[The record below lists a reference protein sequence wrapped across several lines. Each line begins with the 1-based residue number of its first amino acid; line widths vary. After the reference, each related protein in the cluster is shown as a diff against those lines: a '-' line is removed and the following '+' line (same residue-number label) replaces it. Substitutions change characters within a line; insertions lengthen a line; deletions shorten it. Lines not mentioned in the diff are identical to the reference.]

1 MSEELFEFLLRF
13 SIPYIIIVFS
23 LVNLTMRWGDQQL
36 WIVLLCSCVSYLIP
50 SPEVGKSIKT
60 LQTFDKINIPK

>member
-50 SPEVGKSIKT
+50 SPEVRQSIKT